1 MGIQNN
7 QDFQQIKTLNSRG
20 MEYYAQWKM
29 GSHLLFSFDS
39 TTVGTH

>member
-20 MEYYAQWKM
+20 MEYYAQWKI
-29 GSHLLFSFDS
+29 GSHLLFSLDS